1 MATKK
6 VTVTIPEDL
15 LEEVRAEAGDQ
26 GLSAYVSEALRLRRD
41 RDRLGEL
48 VGWLE
53 EEYGPVTEEELAAGR
68 AELDALHDEHERRR
82 RAREA
87 HAGEA
92 A

>member
-15 LEEVRAEAGDQ
+15 LEEVRAEAAEH
-26 GLSAYVSEALRLRRD
+26 GLSAYVAEALRMRRD
-41 RDRLGEL
+41 RDRLREL

-53 EEYGPVTEEELAAGR
+53 EEYGPITDVERAAARTELE
-68 AELDALHDEHERRR
+68 ELDAEHERRR
-82 RAREA
+82 QAREA
-87 HAGEA
+87 HADEA

>member
-15 LEEVRAEAGDQ
+15 LEEVRAEAAEQ
-26 GLSAYVSEALRLRRD
+26 GLSAYIAEALRLRRD
-41 RDRLGEL
+41 RDRLREL
-48 VGWLE
+48 VDWLE
-53 EEYGPVTEEELAAGR
+53 EEYGPVTEDELAAAG
-68 AELDALHDEHERRR
+68 AEMDEFHAEHERRR